1 MRKSWLPAYLA
12 LGTVWG
18 CSFIFIELGLE
29 FLTPFGVTFIRCA
42 LGAITLIIIARI
54 RKIDLPTD
62 RKVWQKLW
70 VVALL
75 LNVIPGVLF
84 AFAQQYVT
92 SVFASIINA
101 ATPLMTLVF
110 ILVIFREE
118 KLKREQI
125 FGLLIGALGVM
136 TVVGVWKELGDN
148 QLVGVLAL
156 LIAVSCYGASYPYST
171 RNVIP
176 GVLFAFAQ
184 QYVTSVFAS
193 IINAATPLMT
203 LVFILVIF
211 REEKLKREQIY
222 GLLIGALGVMTVVG
236 VWKELGDNQ
245 LVGVIALLIAVSCYG
260 ASYPYSTRN
269 VIPLKL
275 KPEALAAGQLIMAA
289 ITLLPL
295 FLINGIS
302 NNSYPR
308 QSVIAMLCLG
318 IFGSGF
324 AYIWNFSI
332 TAAAGSA
339 IASSV
344 TYLTPVVAVIV
355 GRLYLGEVIVWHE
368 IVGAIIVILGA
379 LLSQG
384 RLNRLVKTK

>member
-1 MRKSWLPAYLA
+1 MMRKSWLPAYLA

-54 RKIDLPTD
+54 RKINLPTD

-176 GVLFAFAQ
+176 
-184 QYVTSVFAS
+184 
-193 IINAATPLMT
+193 
-203 LVFILVIF
+203 
-211 REEKLKREQIY
+211 
-222 GLLIGALGVMTVVG
+222 
-236 VWKELGDNQ
+236 
-245 LVGVIALLIAVSCYG
+245 
-260 ASYPYSTRN
+260 
-269 VIPLKL
+269 LKL

-355 GRLYLGEVIVWHE
+355 GRMYLGEVIVWHE

>member
-1 MRKSWLPAYLA
+1 MMRKSWLPAYLA

-75 LNVIPGVLF
+75 L
-84 AFAQQYVT
+84 
-92 SVFASIINA
+92 
-101 ATPLMTLVF
+101 
-110 ILVIFREE
+110 
-118 KLKREQI
+118 
-125 FGLLIGALGVM
+125 
-136 TVVGVWKELGDN
+136 
-148 QLVGVLAL
+148 
-156 LIAVSCYGASYPYST
+156 
-171 RNVIP
+171 NVIP

-368 IVGAIIVILGA
+368 IVGAIIVIMGA

>member
-1 MRKSWLPAYLA
+1 MRKSWLPAYVA

-29 FLTPFGVTFIRCA
+29 FLTPFGVAFIRCA
-42 LGAITLIIIARI
+42 LGAITLLIISRI

-62 RKVWQKLW
+62 TKVWQKLW

-92 SVFASIINA
+92 SVLASIINA
-101 ATPLMTLVF
+101 GTPLMTLVF
-110 ILVIFREE
+110 MLIVFREE
-118 KLKREQI
+118 KLKLEQI
-125 FGLLIGALGVM
+125 IGLLIGALGV
-136 TVVGVWKELGDN
+136 L
-148 QLVGVLAL
+148 
-156 LIAVSCYGASYPYST
+156 
-171 RNVIP
+171 
-176 GVLFAFAQ
+176 
-184 QYVTSVFAS
+184 
-193 IINAATPLMT
+193 
-203 LVFILVIF
+203 
-211 REEKLKREQIY
+211 
-222 GLLIGALGVMTVVG
+222 TVVG

-275 KPEALAAGQLIMAA
+275 KPEALATGQLIMAA
-289 ITLLPL
+289 VTLLPF
-295 FLINGIS
+295 FLISGIS
-302 NNSYPR
+302 NDFYRP

-324 AYIWNFSI
+324 AYIWNFAI

-339 IASSV
+339 IASTV

-355 GRLYLGEVIVWHE
+355 GFLYLGEVIVWNE
-368 IVGAIIVILGA
+368 IVGAIIVIMGA